1 MKKFLNFETLITP
14 AIIKILYPV
23 LVILFAIRYF
33 WQMIA
38 GLLVFAFGGLSTSFT
53 ALASFIAMPFVLRI
67 AFELVL
73 ILFRIYEYTFKLAN
87 PDKELTGVLNST
99 DELKKEV
106 NAGRPQQPNF
116 QQQPGYGYGPN
127 PYPPQQP
134 GYPQP
139 GPNQPGYPQQGQPS
153 PYPNQGFAPQQQAPQ
168 AQPQQPMPQAP
179 QQPQPA
185 APNAPV
191 NPNNPQ

>member
-38 GLLVFAFGGLSTSFT
+38 GILAFAFGGFGAAFT
-53 ALASFIAMPFVLRI
+53 ALVSFIAMPFVLRI
-67 AFELVL
+67 VFELVL
-73 ILFRIYEYTFKLAN
+73 VLFRIYEYTFKLAN

-99 DELKKEV
+99 DELKKEM
-106 NAGRPQQPNF
+106 NANRPQPQQPNF
-116 QQQPGYGYGPN
+116 QQQPGYGYGQGQN

-139 GPNQPGYPQQGQPS
+139 GPNQPGYPNQGQPN
-153 PYPNQGFAPQQQAPQ
+153 PYPNQGFAPQPQQAPQ
-168 AQPQQPMPQAP
+168 AQPQQP
-179 QQPQPA
+179 A
-185 APNAPV
+185 APNAPA
-191 NPNNPQ
+191 NPNTPQQ

>member
-33 WQMIA
+33 WQMVA
-38 GLLVFAFGGLSTSFT
+38 GVLAFAFGGLGTAFT
-53 ALASFIAMPFVLRI
+53 ALVSFVAMPFVLRI
-67 AFELVL
+67 VFEVVLV
-73 ILFRIYEYTFKLAN
+73 LFRIYEHTFKLAN

-99 DELKKEV
+99 DELKKEM
-106 NAGRPQQPNF
+106 NAGRPQPQQPNY
-116 QQQPGYGYGPN
+116 QQQPGYGYGQN

-139 GPNQPGYPQQGQPS
+139 GPNQPGYPNQGQPN

-168 AQPQQPMPQAP
+168 AQPQQP
-179 QQPQPA
+179 QPA
-185 APNAPV
+185 APNTPA